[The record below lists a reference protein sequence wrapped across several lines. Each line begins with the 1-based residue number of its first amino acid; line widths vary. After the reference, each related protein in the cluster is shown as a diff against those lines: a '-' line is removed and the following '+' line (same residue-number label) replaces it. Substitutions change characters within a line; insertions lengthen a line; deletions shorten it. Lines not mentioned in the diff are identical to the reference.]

1 MTRKKLTRVQL
12 KSLREIHHFGGALIT
27 SFWTNGS
34 GRYVTTRTIPPFC
47 ERIERSSSGNYPKRI
62 QKVFNA
68 HPRCKAVIAI
78 TNMRSANKE
87 LKRLEELERKEKE
100 AETKALTAKAAK
112 QYANS
117 DALNLPDGA
126 SDKKIMQLWHARGAI
141 HPAPVQVLEIK
152 RKSGLSWK
160 KIAQGLGK

>member
-87 LKRLEELERKEKE
+87 LKRFEELERKEKE

-117 DALNLPDGA
+117 DALRLPKNA
-126 SDKKIMQLWHARGAI
+126 SDQKIMQLWHAGGAV
-141 HPAPVQVLEIK
+141 HPAPVEVLEIK
-152 RKSGLSWK
+152 HKSGLSWK
-160 KIAQGLGK
+160 KIAQGLGR

>member
-1 MTRKKLTRVQL
+1 M
-12 KSLREIHHFGGALIT
+12 
-27 SFWTNGS
+27 
-34 GRYVTTRTIPPFC
+34 
-47 ERIERSSSGNYPKRI
+47 
-62 QKVFNA
+62 
-68 HPRCKAVIAI
+68 IAI

-112 QYANS
+112 QYSNS
-117 DALNLPDGA
+117 DALELPKNA
-126 SDKKIMQLWHARGAI
+126 SDQKIMQLWHAGGAI

-160 KIAQGLGK
+160 KIARGLGR